1 MAVTNDTTFKP
12 ADAYLGEKNIGEQES
27 NWNSITYDESG
38 SASTNYAG
46 GGSNKVPVTNESNE
60 AIEVVMTGNGMQPQV
75 YTIPPHGTLEFNVP
89 ENFSGRVQKKTGNA
103 SDPANLLEFTFEGDK
118 LWFNQSDVDGRNS
131 TISASSGDMKLG
143 SLNTPKIPEEFLSVD
158 QYGHKYLK
166 SPKDNPEIEAWL
178 RENLRESDGSLTS
191 YILYNDDIAMRD
203 TGMTGSGSTYPN
215 ALQVSFRDL

>member
-1 MAVTNDTTFKP
+1 MAVNNDARFNP
-12 ADAYLGEKNIGEQES
+12 ADVYWGEKNIGEQEN
-27 NWNSITYDESG
+27 NWNSITYNQNG
-38 SASTNYAG
+38 YASTEYGG

-60 AIEVVMTGNGMQPQV
+60 AIEVVMTGNGLSPKV

-103 SDPANLLEFTFEGDK
+103 SDPANLLEFTFKGDK
-118 LWFNQSDVDGRNS
+118 LWFNQSDVEGRNS
-131 TISASSGDMKLG
+131 TISASSGDMTLG
-143 SLNTPKIPEEFLSVD
+143 SLKTPKVPEEFLSVD

-178 RENLRESDGSLTS
+178 RNNLREADGSLTS

-203 TGMTGSGSTYPN
+203 TGMSGFGTTNPH
-215 ALQVSFRDL
+215 ALNVSFGNL